1 MRVPTIDLRDPD
13 QEQLLSL
20 DAACRDHGFFL
31 LRNHGIDTE
40 VEKMW
45 KASTWFFNLAR
56 EEKIKI
62 LRTEQKPLGYYDRE
76 LTKRKRDLKEVFD
89 FIEPRSSGED
99 INQWPEQTDFKRAM
113 ESFFGAASMI
123 AQETLGLVFTALTDN
138 PDSSNL
144 PEGDAHTSTVR
155 LNYYP
160 VGDPLSSEEK
170 EQVNK
175 LGDMALHHHTDPNIL
190 TLLLQDM
197 TGGLQAKSKEEGWI
211 DVPPEEGTIVVNMG
225 DTMQVWTNDQ
235 YVAAMHR
242 VVPRTTQVR
251 FSTPYFYNPLREAIL
266 EPIKALSNQKP
277 KYKAFAWKDYIRGRV
292 EDNYADLG
300 EDDIQIERFRIV

>member
-45 KASTWFFNLAR
+45 KASTWFFNLTR

-89 FIEPRSSGED
+89 FIEPRPNGED
-99 INQWPEQTDFKRAM
+99 INQWPEDENFKNSM
-113 ESFFGAASMI
+113 EVFFAAASSI
-123 AQETLGLVFTALTDN
+123 AKDTLDLVLIALSVN
-138 PDSSNL
+138 EDSFL
-144 PEGDAHTSTVR
+144 APQGDPHTSTVR

-160 VGDPLSSEEK
+160 VGDPLTSDEK
-170 EQVNK
+170 EQVAD

-197 TGGLQAKSKEEGWI
+197 TGGLQAKSKEAGWI
-211 DVPPEEGTIVVNMG
+211 DIPPEEGTIVVNMG
-225 DTMQVWTNDQ
+225 DTIQVWTNDQ

-242 VVPRTTQVR
+242 VVPRTTEAR
-251 FSTPYFYNPLREAIL
+251 YSTPYFFNPLRDAIL
-266 EPIKALSNQKP
+266 EPIEGLLKEKP

-292 EDNYADLG
+292 EDNYQDLG
-300 EDDIQIERFRIV
+300 EDDIQIERFKIV